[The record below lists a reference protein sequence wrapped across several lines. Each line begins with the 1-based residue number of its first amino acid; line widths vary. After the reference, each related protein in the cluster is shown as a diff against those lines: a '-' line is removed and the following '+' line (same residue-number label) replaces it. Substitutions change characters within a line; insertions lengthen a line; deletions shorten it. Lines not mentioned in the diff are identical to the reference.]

1 MTLMLAFYKGE
12 GDWIDRAVRW
22 ATRSPYSHV
31 EMLLHDR
38 HPTHSGWFGGLSSS
52 IRDGGVRR
60 KTITIT
66 PGHWHFVDL
75 PWADAEAAW
84 QFAFQQIGAR
94 YDLPGILGSQIVAL
108 RRQSPD
114 RWFCSELCA
123 AALGMGQPETL
134 SPGGLYARVADM
146 NRAFALGQRAA

>member
-31 EMLLHDR
+31 EMVCDDR
-38 HPTHSGWFGGLSSS
+38 PPSHRGWFEGLSAS
-52 IRDGGVRR
+52 IRDGGVRLTPIAI
-60 KTITIT
+60 K
-66 PGHWHFVDL
+66 PGHWDFVEL
-75 PWADAEAAW
+75 PWEDADTAW
-84 QFAFQQIGAR
+84 NFALQQIGAP
-94 YDLPGILGSQIVAL
+94 YDLRGILGSQIVAL

-134 SPGGLYARVADM
+134 SPGGLHARVTDM
-146 NRAFALGQRAA
+146 NRAYRIGAKA

>member
-31 EMLLHDR
+31 EMARAKTGGL
-38 HPTHSGWFGGLSSS
+38 FVGLSSS
-52 IRDGGVRR
+52 IRDGGVRIKSIAR
-60 KTITIT
+60 T
-66 PGHWHFVDL
+66 PGHWDFVPV
-75 PWADAEAAW
+75 PWADADAAW
-84 QFAFQQIGAR
+84 QYARVWIGAG

-108 RRQSPD
+108 RRQRPD

-123 AALGMGQPETL
+123 AALGLGQPETI
-134 SPGGLYARVADM
+134 SPGGLHARVQDM
-146 NRAFALGQRAA
+146 TRAYDLGRAERSRTC